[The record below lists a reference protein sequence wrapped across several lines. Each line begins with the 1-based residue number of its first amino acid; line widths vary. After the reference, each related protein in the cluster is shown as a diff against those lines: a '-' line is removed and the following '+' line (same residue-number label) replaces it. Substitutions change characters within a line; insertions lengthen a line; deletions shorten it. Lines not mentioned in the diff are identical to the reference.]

1 MKKSISLTTLALGLA
16 LSLGA
21 TLSFAQNQAAP
32 AANAAPA
39 VWKYKTKHLN
49 KDDVDQLLSQ
59 PDKIVVLD
67 VRRPDELIK
76 YGSFPV
82 YLNIQNKDVEKHLAY
97 LPKDRAII
105 TVSNHAQ
112 RAGATG
118 DLLSSKGFNVVGA
131 TGSEDYE
138 QEGGKAVVKITP
150 PPPRVAANAA
160 ATAAAPVAAV
170 AAVASPK

>member
-1 MKKSISLTTLALGLA
+1 MKKTIPLTAMALGLA

-21 TLSFAQNQAAP
+21 TQSFAQTQAAP
-32 AANAAPA
+32 AAAA
-39 VWKYKTKHLN
+39 VWKYQTKHLN
-49 KDDVDQLLSQ
+49 KDDVDRLLSQ

-82 YLNIQNKDVEKHLAY
+82 YLNIQNKDVEKYLAY

-118 DLLSSKGFNVVGA
+118 DLLTAKGFNVVGA

-150 PPPRVAANAA
+150 PPPRTA
-160 ATAAAPVAAV
+160 ATAATGTAAV
-170 AAVASPK
+170 AAAR